1 VSRVDLAAAAS
12 SPLAAEPQA
21 AALAAGRRA
30 GARRP
35 LRLLHVFPSFNIGGA
50 QVRLATLAAGFGP
63 DVAHRILALAG
74 NYEAADLLPA
84 WVDVGYVSPPAAAS
98 WPGRLM
104 AYGRILQAQQPDVL
118 LTYNWGAIEFAMA
131 NRLLGYPH
139 LHLEDGF
146 GPEEAA
152 RQFRRRIWA
161 RRLALRRCHV
171 LVPSSTLREVALG
184 SWRLAPER
192 LHHVPNGVCTAP
204 PAAALAEILGP
215 VRADGERRP
224 VRIVWSGALRREKN
238 PSRLLQAF
246 GPLRE
251 KALLLI
257 VGDGPERERVASEA
271 RALGLGEAVRLLGLR
286 RDARAIINQCDIL
299 ALSSDTEQMPLAVL
313 EAMDAGLPV
322 ASVDVGD
329 VRRMVSAENRP
340 FVVGRTPQA
349 RGCALSALVDDAEL
363 RRRIGAANRVRAAEA
378 YDARSMV
385 RAHREL
391 LEALAGRAG

>member
-1 VSRVDLAAAAS
+1 V
-12 SPLAAEPQA
+12 
-21 AALAAGRRA
+21 
-30 GARRP
+30 
-35 LRLLHVFPSFNIGGA
+35 
-50 QVRLATLAAGFGP
+50 
-63 DVAHRILALAG
+63 
-74 NYEAADLLPA
+74 
-84 WVDVGYVSPPAAAS
+84 
-98 WPGRLM
+98 
-104 AYGRILQAQQPDVL
+104 
-118 LTYNWGAIEFAMA
+118 
-131 NRLLGYPH
+131 
-139 LHLEDGF
+139 
-146 GPEEAA
+146 
-152 RQFRRRIWA
+152 
-161 RRLALRRCHV
+161 
-171 LVPSSTLREVALG
+171 
-184 SWRLAPER
+184 
-192 LHHVPNGVCTAP
+192 
-204 PAAALAEILGP
+204 EIVGP
-215 VRADGERRP
+215 VRANGERPP

-238 PSRLLQAF
+238 PLRLLQAF
-246 GPLRE
+246 APLRE

-349 RGCALSALVDDAEL
+349 LGCALAALVDDAEL